1 MRRGRNILCLTIV
14 CVLLIIGCSEKKNT
28 GVKISK
34 NNAIDTVIKNEMDK
48 SDAKT
53 TEIIETPV
61 LSTDPAETIR
71 NKENE
76 VAVNR
81 KAKKKEKIAIDLTE
95 MSSDM
100 IYATVYQLMTEPD
113 DYIGKTIRIKGTYA
127 PSWYE
132 DTKKYYHYAII
143 QDATACCSQGLEFV
157 LQDDSLVYPEDYPKE
172 GEEIIV
178 VGTFETYTEEG
189 DESLYCRLRNAI
201 IESYSSG
208 GE

>member
-1 MRRGRNILCLTIV
+1 MTIV
-14 CVLLIIGCSEKKNT
+14 CLLLIVGCSGKKNT

-34 NNAIDTVIKNEMDK
+34 NNAVDTVIKNEMDK
-48 SDAKT
+48 SDDKT
-53 TEIIETPV
+53 AEIIETPIA
-61 LSTDPAETIR
+61 SADPAETIL
-71 NKENE
+71 NKDKE

-81 KAKKKEKIAIDLTE
+81 KAKRVDEVDIDMTE
-95 MSSDM
+95 MGSDM
-100 IYATVYQLMTEPD
+100 IYATVYQLMTDPD
-113 DYIGKTIRIKGTYA
+113 TYIGKTIRIKGICA

-157 LQDDSLVYPEDYPKE
+157 LRDDSLVYPEDYPKD

-201 IESYSSG
+201 IE
-208 GE
+208 